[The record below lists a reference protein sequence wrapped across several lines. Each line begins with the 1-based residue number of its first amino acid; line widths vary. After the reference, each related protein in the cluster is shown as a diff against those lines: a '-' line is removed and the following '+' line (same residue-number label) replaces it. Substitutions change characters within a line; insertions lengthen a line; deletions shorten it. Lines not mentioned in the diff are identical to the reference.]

1 MPSRVPCAALVCL
14 IAPVWPAQ
22 PQTAALSIQ
31 PVIVK
36 AEYCRQKDGR
46 FVLRLQTRTELTNEG
61 PDPLLVPKIT
71 RLAAKRLTPEHGR
84 AYRSEYELTKYD
96 ESPPSL
102 YTSAAPSPEYFAT
115 LRPGEAIHH
124 GGNTLIFSLA
134 PRSHEPATRRVP
146 SGPYSLRLTLNF
158 GPYVR
163 PKPGDAPA
171 AAKERWRDHGALV
184 LGPVE
189 SRPAPVIVEAPRD
202 TLCVGPPLIMKR

>member
-1 MPSRVPCAALVCL
+1 MPPRVPWAALVCL
-14 IAPVWPAQ
+14 IATPWPAQ

-36 AEYCRQKDGR
+36 AENCRQADGR
-46 FVLRLQTRTELTNEG
+46 FVLRLQTRTKLTNEG
-61 PDPLLVPKIT
+61 PETLLVPKIT
-71 RLAAKRLTPEHGR
+71 RLAAKSLTPRQGQ
-84 AYRSEYELTKYD
+84 AYHSEYEMTQNE

-102 YTSAAPSPEYFAT
+102 YTPAAPSPDFAT
-115 LRPGEAIHH
+115 LRPGETIRR
-124 GGNTLIFSLA
+124 GGDTLVVSLA
-134 PRSHEPATRRVP
+134 PLSQEPANRRVP
-146 SGPYSLRLTLNF
+146 PGPYALRITLNF

-171 AAKERWRDHGALV
+171 AAKERWKDHGALV

-189 SRPAPVIVEAPRD
+189 SQPAPVTVEAPSD